1 MLLVALLV
9 ALVAAVLVWGLIAP
23 DESVQEQTSSDEP
36 EVQQEPQSA
45 SDTNEESPQ
54 AIEVPGL
61 VGSALPEAE
70 EAIGEAGLE
79 LGTIDEISS
88 YAVPAGTVA
97 AQEPAVGVEV
107 DPDAPVNV
115 MVSNGSPGAP
125 SR

>member
-1 MLLVALLV
+1 
-9 ALVAAVLVWGLIAP
+9 
-23 DESVQEQTSSDEP
+23 
-36 EVQQEPQSA
+36 VQQEPQSA
-45 SDTNEESPQ
+45 SDTNESPQ

-61 VGSALPEAE
+61 VGSALREAE
-70 EAIGEAGLE
+70 EEIGEAGLE
-79 LGTIDEISS
+79 LGTVDEISS

-115 MVSNGSPGAP
+115 MVSNGPPGAP